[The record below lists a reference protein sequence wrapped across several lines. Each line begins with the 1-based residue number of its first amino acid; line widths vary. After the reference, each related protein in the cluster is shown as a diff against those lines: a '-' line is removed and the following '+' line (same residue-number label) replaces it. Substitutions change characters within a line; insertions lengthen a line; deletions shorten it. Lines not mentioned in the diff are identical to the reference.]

1 MKIESTFFF
10 AGIYLIG
17 TLYGGA
23 DRSAEVDSNGVMRW
37 CDDGSEVAVF
47 GVNYYAP
54 FALDYRLVAELGF
67 DHKKVIRDDVAQ
79 FRRLGL
85 TAIRLHCFD
94 REFSNREGG
103 FVDNHH
109 VELLDYLIA
118 ECASNGIYTI
128 LTPIAAWGG
137 GKWTSSTNG
146 FAYPVGIKQLT
157 SNRELWKAE
166 ARFEREFAEHVNR
179 YTGRRYADDPCI
191 LAFELINEPGYPDGT
206 TGEQIAVF
214 ANTLLDGIRASGTR
228 KPVFYSAT
236 WNGRNDS
243 IPFLRTDG
251 VSGVYY
257 VTGLDIGHALD
268 GYQLCRV
275 QGSSLKPEPRLERT
289 AKIIYEFD
297 AADTPGAY
305 MYPALARL
313 FRSEGVQSATQFQ
326 YDTTVL
332 GNRNSSYRTHYLNLI
347 YTPEK
352 AISMAIAAEVFRRTP
367 RYAVFKADSREMI
380 FPPFRVNAAHNL
392 SEMVTE
398 TDLLYTATPMTV
410 IHAPEKLRRVWGVGA
425 SAVAASSGNGCYFL
439 DRVRNGVWRLQLY
452 PSVKQCA
459 DPYTGIDEI
468 KVAVLADM
476 LKLKLSIPDL
486 GSGFTAWHSTDGK
499 RCAVARGGEMPLAPG
514 DYILTV
520 SATLEAETLSAAR
533 SADIPHYAA
542 PPPHA
547 NIPDSGWPMPLV
559 ERAERKK
566 KTCPTAT
573 EWNFFDVDD
582 ALACHSEA
590 ITKRT
595 RITDDAGRTALRLM
609 VDGFSKVSAVT
620 IRPRTDGAVYATA
633 FPVAQGENELIF
645 HGCGAC
651 GHSERIEFAVIL
663 DDGQA
668 WGAEV
673 ILPAEWGNVHV
684 PISSLRHFAHWENQ
698 FPLRSGDVP
707 DMRRAVAMSFCIGRW
722 LDEEHASSPHGFELS
737 FIHLVN
743 QFHRKGK

>member
-1 MKIESTFFF
+1 MKIASTFFL
-10 AGIYLIG
+10 AEICLIG

-23 DRSAEVDSNGVMRW
+23 NRSAEVDSNGVMRW
-37 CDDGSEVAVF
+37 SDDGSEVAVF

-67 DHKKVIRDDVAQ
+67 NHKKVIRDDVAQ

-179 YTGRRYADDPCI
+179 YTGRRYADDTCI

-332 GNRNSSYRTHYLNLI
+332 GDRNSSYRTHYLNLI

-367 RYAVFKADSREMI
+367 RYAAFSADNHEMI

-410 IHAPEKLRRVWGVGA
+410 LHAPEKLRRVWGVGA
-425 SAVAASSGNGCYFL
+425 SAVVASSGNGCYFL

-468 KVAVLADM
+468 KVAVLADV

-486 GSGFTAWHSTDGK
+486 GDVFTVWSTRDVR
-499 RCAVARGGEMPLAPG
+499 RCAVAHGGEVTLAPG
-514 DYILTV
+514 DYILTA
-520 SATLEAETLSAAR
+520 SAMLEAETLSAVR
-533 SADIPHYAA
+533 SADIPRYVA
-542 PPPHA
+542 PPPHD
-547 NIPDSGWPMPLV
+547 NIPDSDWPMPLV
-559 ERAERKK
+559 KRAERKK
-566 KTCPTAT
+566 QTCPTAAS
-573 EWNFFDVDD
+573 WNFFDVDD

-595 RITDDAGRTALRLM
+595 RITDDAGH
-609 VDGFSKVSAVT
+609 
-620 IRPRTDGAVYATA
+620 PA
-633 FPVAQGENELIF
+633 FL
-645 HGCGAC
+645 
-651 GHSERIEFAVIL
+651 
-663 DDGQA
+663 
-668 WGAEV
+668 
-673 ILPAEWGNVHV
+673 
-684 PISSLRHFAHWENQ
+684 
-698 FPLRSGDVP
+698 
-707 DMRRAVAMSFCIGRW
+707 
-722 LDEEHASSPHGFELS
+722 
-737 FIHLVN
+737 
-743 QFHRKGK
+743 